1 MLVKSFTH
9 HKHSIPQEL
18 QSGSYYA
25 ERIGFWADVKEVD
38 SANNCV
44 TVVNDQGFTLN
55 SIPVC
60 SFEWVSDKDNYVS
73 GERKLPP
80 EGARVFVLT
89 PTKTLSGAFVLCSG
103 YPKGEKSLQTLFAQN
118 NNEESLKKNQYER
131 ITQGGWNIKENYEDG
146 NISLS
151 SNDGNIV
158 IQINPAK
165 NNNLKQEQT
174 VSVTAYN
181 NAVEIT
187 KDGIKF
193 TDSNKNSFSAT
204 SGGYSIEDKNKNKI
218 TTASSGITIED
229 CNKNKIET
237 TKTSVKINGNLE
249 VMQ

>member
-9 HKHSIPQEL
+9 HKHSIPQDL
-18 QSGSYYA
+18 KSGSYYS
-25 ERIGFWADVKEVD
+25 ERIGFWADVKEID

-60 SFEWVSDKDNYVS
+60 SSEWVSDKDKYVS
-73 GERKLPP
+73 GERQLPP

-118 NNEESLKKNQYER
+118 SNEESVKKNQYER
-131 ITQGGWNIKENYEDG
+131 ITQGGWDIKENYEDG

-165 NNNLKQEQT
+165 NDNLKQEQT
-174 VSVTAYN
+174 VSITAYN
-181 NAVEIT
+181 NAFEIT

-193 TDSNKNSFSAT
+193 TDANKNSFSAT
-204 SGGYSIEDKNKNKI
+204 SDGFSIEDKNKNKI
-218 TTASSGITIED
+218 TTASSGIKIED

-237 TKTSVKINGNLE
+237 TTASVKINGNLE
-249 VMQ
+249 VLR